1 MSSQKS
7 DLPIRS
13 NGQSTAPHAAV
24 QDLQQGDRAH
34 PGKINNLG
42 EQKSFE
48 VDPYAS
54 PAIYY
59 GESHGPRK
67 PQKTRTFS
75 SVSSLP
81 FNMHIDKG
89 SAILT
94 PSG

>member
-13 NGQSTAPHAAV
+13 NGQYTAPHAAV
-24 QDLQQGDRAH
+24 QDLQQGERAH
-34 PGKINNLG
+34 PGKINLG

-81 FNMHIDKG
+81 LNMHIDKG
-89 SAILT
+89 FAILT
-94 PSG
+94 SFG

>member
-13 NGQSTAPHAAV
+13 NGQSTAPQHATL
-24 QDLQQGDRAH
+24 QDL
-34 PGKINNLG
+34 G
-42 EQKSFE
+42 ELKSFE

-54 PAIYY
+54 PAVYY

-81 FNMHIDKG
+81 PNIEH
-89 SAILT
+89 
-94 PSG
+94 